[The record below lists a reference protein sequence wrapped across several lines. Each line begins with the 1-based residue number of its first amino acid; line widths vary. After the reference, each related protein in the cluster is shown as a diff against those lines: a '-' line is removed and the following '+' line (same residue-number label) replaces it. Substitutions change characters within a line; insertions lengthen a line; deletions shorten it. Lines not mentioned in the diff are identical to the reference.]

1 MRSTAQAGKLIGAY
15 GIMAYWVVGGEY
27 RDASFGETMPGAQL
41 ERLGPFATY
50 DEAKKAW
57 AARAWATVDN
67 ALMRFRIV
75 EDEEKAA

>member
-1 MRSTAQAGKLIGAY
+1 MRNAAAQQQGEWSDLA
-15 GIMAYWVVGGEY
+15 MAYWVIGGEY
-27 RDASFGETMPGAQL
+27 RDGSFAELAPGAQL
-41 ERLGPFATY
+41 ERIGPFASY

-75 EDEEKAA
+75 EGEEKAA

>member
-1 MRSTAQAGKLIGAY
+1 
-15 GIMAYWVVGGEY
+15 MAYWVIGGEY
-27 RDASFGETMPGAQL
+27 SDGSFAELAPGAQM
-41 ERLGPFATY
+41 ERLGPFASY

-57 AARAWATVDN
+57 ASRAWATVDN

>member
-1 MRSTAQAGKLIGAY
+1 MARVRDIGSAELPPEARDVYERFVAGY
-15 GIMAYWVVGGEY
+15 
-27 RDASFGETMPGAQL
+27 
-41 ERLGPFATY
+41 GPFGSY

-75 EDEEKAA
+75 EGEEKAA

>member
-1 MRSTAQAGKLIGAY
+1 
-15 GIMAYWVVGGEY
+15 MAYWVIGGEY
-27 RDASFGETMPGAQL
+27 RDGTFSELAPGAQL
-41 ERLGPFATY
+41 ERLGPFASY

-75 EDEEKAA
+75 EDKEKAA

>member
-1 MRSTAQAGKLIGAY
+1 
-15 GIMAYWVVGGEY
+15 MAYWVVGGEY
-27 RDASFGETMPGAQL
+27 RDASFGEMMPGTQI

-50 DEAKKAW
+50 EEAKKAW

-75 EDEEKAA
+75 TDEEKAA

>member
-1 MRSTAQAGKLIGAY
+1 
-15 GIMAYWVVGGEY
+15 MAYWVIGGEY
-27 RDASFGETMPGAQL
+27 RDGSFAELAPGTQK

-57 AARAWATVDN
+57 GTRAWATVDN

>member
-1 MRSTAQAGKLIGAY
+1 
-15 GIMAYWVVGGEY
+15 MAYWVVGGEY
-27 RDASFGETMPGAQL
+27 RDTSFGETMPGTPL
-41 ERLGPFATY
+41 ERIGPFASY
-50 DEAKKAW
+50 EEAKKAW